1 MDENRGKQRP
11 RNRSRVIFVI
21 TKAFGVARLGEH
33 DVSRGH
39 DSGVLMVKDSG
50 SGFQLKTGTLSQ
62 PGRTDNLRSYP
73 IPGSNVIAV
82 AEVAPSFPVNAAYP
96 RGLPFVIPTGAK
108 RSVPL
113 LRDCYS

>member
-1 MDENRGKQRP
+1 M
-11 RNRSRVIFVI
+11 IA
-21 TKAFGVARLGEH
+21 KAFGVARLGEH

-73 IPGSNVIAV
+73 IPGSNVVAI
-82 AEVAPSFPVNAAYP
+82 AEVALLCPLTPPVRAAFLLSFRPE
-96 RGLPFVIPTGAK
+96 
-108 RSVPL
+108 RSAVS
-113 LRDCYS
+113 RSCGIATADFRKAVRA